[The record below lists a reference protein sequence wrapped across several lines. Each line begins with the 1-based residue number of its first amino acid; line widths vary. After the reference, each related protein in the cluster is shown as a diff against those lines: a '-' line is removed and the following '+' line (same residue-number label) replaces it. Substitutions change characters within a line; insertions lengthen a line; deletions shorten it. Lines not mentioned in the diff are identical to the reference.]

1 MAKKT
6 NCTVHGKPMYRIRAQ
21 IGTDEHGK
29 PVHKNFYGEGKK
41 EAEAKRDAF
50 LAKQRA
56 GHVDTDASFGQ
67 LAKFFTY
74 EILIHSELAPGTID
88 LYERQ
93 YATKLRPASIMLR
106 PISEITAADL
116 QHHLNQLASGRIDG
130 KPVKVVPASVRNLGK
145 YLVRLF
151 KWLHQQGYCDNL
163 MLNVSVP
170 VIKKSNDSDANDE
183 DEVLTFSDEEISRI
197 VSTPNQKHFL
207 FSLALATGLR
217 EGELLALRYDD
228 FSDGSVTVGRQIN
241 SHYSIDSDGYREFVT
256 VIKKTKST
264 SSFRTVPVPD
274 SVLAELDVHR
284 RIHREEMLRNGYRT
298 DYVFTTDS
306 GKFIDKT
313 NLRRAWRRHLKRA
326 GVPYKKFHACRST
339 YCTILCK
346 NGVPLETAS
355 KLMGHSDIN
364 VTAKFYRLVSS
375 SEKRD
380 AAARIDHLF
389 SGDRKPSGDKVA
401 TR

>member
-1 MAKKT
+1 MAKKS

-50 LAKQRA
+50 LAKQKA

-67 LAKFFTY
+67 LAKFYTY
-74 EILIHSELAPGTID
+74 EILIHSGLAPGTIT

-93 YATKLRPASIMLR
+93 YDAKLRQSALMLR
-106 PISEITAADL
+106 PISEITSADL
-116 QHHLNQLASGRIDG
+116 QHHLNQLADGIMDG
-130 KPVKVVPASVRNLGK
+130 KPIKVSAASVRDLGK
-145 YLVRLF
+145 YLTRLF
-151 KWLHQQGYCDNL
+151 KWLQKQGYCDNL

-170 VIKKSNDSDANDE
+170 IIKKTDTGDDDE
-183 DEVLTFSDEEISRI
+183 DEVQTFTDDEIARI
-197 VSTPNQKHFL
+197 ISTPNQRHFL

-217 EGELLALRYDD
+217 AGELLALRYDD
-228 FSDGSVTVGRQIN
+228 FVDGSVTVGRQIS
-241 SHYSIDSDGYREFVT
+241 SHYSIDSDGYRELVT
-256 VIKKTKST
+256 VVKKTKSS
-264 SSFRTVPVPD
+264 SSFRTVPVPA
-274 SVLAELDVHR
+274 SVLAELDAHR
-284 RIHREEMLRNGYRT
+284 RAHKEEMLRNGYRT
-298 DYVFTTDS
+298 NYVFTTDS
-306 GKFIDKT
+306 GKFVDRA
-313 NLRRAWRRHLKRA
+313 NLRRAWQRHLRQA
-326 GVPYKKFHACRST
+326 EVPYKKFHACRST

-389 SGDRKPSGDKVA
+389 SGDGKPSGDELA
-401 TR
+401 TK